1 MISDAEISAKLRLIK
16 VDKSSGKKINKNGI
30 KFKIK
35 NLDTNEYICQE
46 ITYPNHQTICE
57 YETDNNGEFITPL
70 PLRPANYQIEEID
83 QKINDL
89 ESIDLKN
96 EFIKLKDDHEKLSKT
111 VKDNKDSFNSLFMK
125 INTVT
130 KNYLEGDENLRKKM
144 DSWKKYIDDKILE
157 VNTKLDLFLNN
168 FEGEKDENGE
178 NTIQKKFDLS
188 GLNDFMQKLIGLENR
203 FEDFVAIAQI
213 NNVHDKLKI
222 LDDNKA
228 EKNELEKQLKEINDE
243 LLKRIKD
250 NKDNIDTINKGIKS
264 VNEQIRNINIGR
276 EKMKSI
282 GPVKQEG
289 QEGKEHSEDNID
301 INVKLDSL
309 DPQGLELYLSR
320 FVLKSDYDDFLKVN
334 KEKINKMMDEI
345 KLVNNQIKEISDTL
359 PNKADVDDLSELRD
373 FLTNKFEELI
383 NESTKKFSD
392 KNDTIKYLKY
402 LEEQIKNLYST
413 SRIKG
418 DIHMPENNWLLAT
431 KPITGFSCA
440 ACESY
445 IGDLKSEKEKFIPWN
460 KLPTRENGEKL
471 YRMGNGFS
479 KMLSMLNFDSYGNV
493 YLNPNAE
500 SNNNSDEDDIKT
512 EIKRNKE
519 KNLSGTLLIRTKSQR
534 DGIALS
540 NDHKIT
546 INKIGKRTQNNFF
559 KKEDVKTTLLP
570 KIKKELTGEIYEVRK
585 ESEENPKITRVFKKS
600 HSKLNL
606 KENN

>member
-1 MISDAEISAKLRLIK
+1 M
-16 VDKSSGKKINKNGI
+16 
-30 KFKIK
+30 
-35 NLDTNEYICQE
+35 
-46 ITYPNHQTICE
+46 
-57 YETDNNGEFITPL
+57 ETNNGK
-70 PLRPANYQIEEID
+70 IEVLD

-96 EFIKLKDDHEKLSKT
+96 EFIKLKDDHEKLSNT
-111 VKDNKDSFNSLFMK
+111 VKDNKDGFNSLFMK
-125 INTVT
+125 INQLT
-130 KNYLEGDENLRKKM
+130 KNLLEGDENLKKKM
-144 DSWKKYIDDKILE
+144 DSWKKYMDDKILE

-178 NTIQKKFDLS
+178 NTLQKKFDLS

-203 FEDFVAIAQI
+203 FEDFVAIAKI
-213 NNVHDKLKI
+213 NNIHDQLKA

-228 EKNELEKQLKEINDE
+228 EKNELEKKFKEINE
-243 LLKRIKD
+243 QLLKKIKE
-250 NKDNIDTINKGIKS
+250 NKNNIDTINKGIKS

-276 EKMKSI
+276 ENMKNVR
-282 GPVKQEG
+282 PVKQEG
-289 QEGKEHSEDNID
+289 EEAKEHREHREDNID
-301 INVKLDSL
+301 INLNLDSL
-309 DPQGLELYLSR
+309 DPKGLELYLSR
-320 FVLKSDYDDFLKVN
+320 YVLKPDYDDFLKVN
-334 KEKINKMMDEI
+334 KEKINKITDEI
-345 KLVNNQIKEISDTL
+345 ELVNNQIKEISDTL

-402 LEEQIKNLYST
+402 LDEQIKNLYTT

-418 DIHMPENNWLLAT
+418 DTHMPENNWLLAT

-445 IGDLKSEKEKFIPWN
+445 IGDLKSEREKFIPWN

-479 KMLSMLNFDSYGNV
+479 KMLSMLNFDNYGNV

-500 SNNNSDEDDIKT
+500 SNNNSDDDEIKS

-546 INKIGKRTQNNFF
+546 INKIGKRSQNNFF
-559 KKEDVKTTLLP
+559 KKEEVKTTLLP
-570 KIKKELTGEIYEVRK
+570 KIKKELTGEIYEIKK
-585 ESEENPKITRVFKKS
+585 ETEENPKITKVFKKT

>member
-1 MISDAEISAKLRLIK
+1 ME
-16 VDKSSGKKINKNGI
+16 
-30 KFKIK
+30 
-35 NLDTNEYICQE
+35 TNNQK
-46 ITYPNHQTICE
+46 
-57 YETDNNGEFITPL
+57 
-70 PLRPANYQIEEID
+70 IEEID

-264 VNEQIRNINIGR
+264 VNEQIRNINIDR

-289 QEGKEHSEDNID
+289 QEGKEHREDNID

-320 FVLKSDYDDFLKVN
+320 FVLKTDYDDFLKVN

-418 DIHMPENNWLLAT
+418 DTHMPENNWLLAT

-559 KKEDVKTTLLP
+559 KKEEVKTTLLP

>member
-1 MISDAEISAKLRLIK
+1 ME
-16 VDKSSGKKINKNGI
+16 
-30 KFKIK
+30 
-35 NLDTNEYICQE
+35 TNNQK
-46 ITYPNHQTICE
+46 
-57 YETDNNGEFITPL
+57 
-70 PLRPANYQIEEID
+70 IEEID

-264 VNEQIRNINIGR
+264 VNEQIRNINIDR

-289 QEGKEHSEDNID
+289 QEGKEHREDNID

-320 FVLKSDYDDFLKVN
+320 FVLKTDYDDFLKVN

-392 KNDTIKYLKY
+392 KNDTIKFLKY

-418 DIHMPENNWLLAT
+418 DTHMPENNWLLAT

>member
-1 MISDAEISAKLRLIK
+1 
-16 VDKSSGKKINKNGI
+16 
-30 KFKIK
+30 
-35 NLDTNEYICQE
+35 
-46 ITYPNHQTICE
+46 
-57 YETDNNGEFITPL
+57 
-70 PLRPANYQIEEID
+70 
-83 QKINDL
+83 
-89 ESIDLKN
+89 
-96 EFIKLKDDHEKLSKT
+96 
-111 VKDNKDSFNSLFMK
+111 
-125 INTVT
+125 
-130 KNYLEGDENLRKKM
+130 
-144 DSWKKYIDDKILE
+144 
-157 VNTKLDLFLNN
+157 
-168 FEGEKDENGE
+168 
-178 NTIQKKFDLS
+178 
-188 GLNDFMQKLIGLENR
+188 
-203 FEDFVAIAQI
+203 
-213 NNVHDKLKI
+213 
-222 LDDNKA
+222 
-228 EKNELEKQLKEINDE
+228 
-243 LLKRIKD
+243 
-250 NKDNIDTINKGIKS
+250 
-264 VNEQIRNINIGR
+264 
-276 EKMKSI
+276 
-282 GPVKQEG
+282 
-289 QEGKEHSEDNID
+289 
-301 INVKLDSL
+301 
-309 DPQGLELYLSR
+309 
-320 FVLKSDYDDFLKVN
+320 
-334 KEKINKMMDEI
+334 
-345 KLVNNQIKEISDTL
+345 
-359 PNKADVDDLSELRD
+359 
-373 FLTNKFEELI
+373 
-383 NESTKKFSD
+383 
-392 KNDTIKYLKY
+392 
-402 LEEQIKNLYST
+402 
-413 SRIKG
+413 
-418 DIHMPENNWLLAT
+418 MPENNWLLAT

>member
-1 MISDAEISAKLRLIK
+1 ME
-16 VDKSSGKKINKNGI
+16 
-30 KFKIK
+30 
-35 NLDTNEYICQE
+35 TNNQK
-46 ITYPNHQTICE
+46 
-57 YETDNNGEFITPL
+57 
-70 PLRPANYQIEEID
+70 IEEID

-264 VNEQIRNINIGR
+264 VNEQIRNINIDR

-289 QEGKEHSEDNID
+289 QEGKEHREDNID

-320 FVLKSDYDDFLKVN
+320 FVLKTDYNDFLKVN

-418 DIHMPENNWLLAT
+418 DTHMPENNWLLAT

-559 KKEDVKTTLLP
+559 KKEEVKTTLLP

-585 ESEENPKITRVFKKS
+585 ESEENPKIIRVFKKS

>member
-1 MISDAEISAKLRLIK
+1 ME
-16 VDKSSGKKINKNGI
+16 
-30 KFKIK
+30 
-35 NLDTNEYICQE
+35 TNNQK
-46 ITYPNHQTICE
+46 
-57 YETDNNGEFITPL
+57 
-70 PLRPANYQIEEID
+70 IEEID

-264 VNEQIRNINIGR
+264 VNEQIRNINIDR

-289 QEGKEHSEDNID
+289 QEGKEHREDNID

-320 FVLKSDYDDFLKVN
+320 FVLKTDYDDFLKVN

-373 FLTNKFEELI
+373 FLTNKFE
-383 NESTKKFSD
+383 
-392 KNDTIKYLKY
+392 
-402 LEEQIKNLYST
+402 
-413 SRIKG
+413 
-418 DIHMPENNWLLAT
+418 
-431 KPITGFSCA
+431 
-440 ACESY
+440 
-445 IGDLKSEKEKFIPWN
+445 
-460 KLPTRENGEKL
+460 
-471 YRMGNGFS
+471 
-479 KMLSMLNFDSYGNV
+479 
-493 YLNPNAE
+493 
-500 SNNNSDEDDIKT
+500 
-512 EIKRNKE
+512 
-519 KNLSGTLLIRTKSQR
+519 
-534 DGIALS
+534 
-540 NDHKIT
+540 
-546 INKIGKRTQNNFF
+546 
-559 KKEDVKTTLLP
+559 
-570 KIKKELTGEIYEVRK
+570 
-585 ESEENPKITRVFKKS
+585 
-600 HSKLNL
+600 
-606 KENN
+606 

>member
-1 MISDAEISAKLRLIK
+1 M
-16 VDKSSGKKINKNGI
+16 
-30 KFKIK
+30 
-35 NLDTNEYICQE
+35 
-46 ITYPNHQTICE
+46 
-57 YETDNNGEFITPL
+57 ETNNGK
-70 PLRPANYQIEEID
+70 IEVLD

-96 EFIKLKDDHEKLSKT
+96 EFIKLKDDHEKLSNT
-111 VKDNKDSFNSLFMK
+111 VKDNKDGFNSLFMK
-125 INTVT
+125 INQLT
-130 KNYLEGDENLRKKM
+130 KNLLEGDENLKKKM
-144 DSWKKYIDDKILE
+144 DSWKKYMDDKILE

-178 NTIQKKFDLS
+178 NTLQKKFDLS

-203 FEDFVAIAQI
+203 FEDFVAIAKI
-213 NNVHDKLKI
+213 NNIHDQLKA

-228 EKNELEKQLKEINDE
+228 EKNELEKKFKEINE
-243 LLKRIKD
+243 QLLKKIKE
-250 NKDNIDTINKGIKS
+250 NKNNIDTINKGIKS

-276 EKMKSI
+276 ENMKNVR
-282 GPVKQEG
+282 PVKQEG
-289 QEGKEHSEDNID
+289 EEAKEHREHREDNID
-301 INVKLDSL
+301 INLNLDSL
-309 DPQGLELYLSR
+309 DPKDLELYLSR
-320 FVLKSDYDDFLKVN
+320 YVLKPDYDDFLKVN
-334 KEKINKMMDEI
+334 KEKINKITDEI
-345 KLVNNQIKEISDTL
+345 ELVKNQIKEISDTL

-402 LEEQIKNLYST
+402 LDEQIKNLYTT

-418 DIHMPENNWLLAT
+418 DTHMPENNWLLAT

-445 IGDLKSEKEKFIPWN
+445 IGDLKSEREKFIPWN

-479 KMLSMLNFDSYGNV
+479 KMLSMLNFDNYGNV

-500 SNNNSDEDDIKT
+500 SNNNSDDDEIKS

-546 INKIGKRTQNNFF
+546 INKIGKRSQNNFF
-559 KKEDVKTTLLP
+559 KKEEVKTTLLP
-570 KIKKELTGEIYEVRK
+570 KIKKELTGEIHEIKK
-585 ESEENPKITRVFKKS
+585 ETEENPKITKVFKKT

>member
-1 MISDAEISAKLRLIK
+1 M
-16 VDKSSGKKINKNGI
+16 
-30 KFKIK
+30 
-35 NLDTNEYICQE
+35 
-46 ITYPNHQTICE
+46 
-57 YETDNNGEFITPL
+57 ETNNGK
-70 PLRPANYQIEEID
+70 IEVLD

-96 EFIKLKDDHEKLSKT
+96 EFIKLKDDHEKLSNT
-111 VKDNKDSFNSLFMK
+111 VKDNKDGFNSLFMK
-125 INTVT
+125 INQLT
-130 KNYLEGDENLRKKM
+130 KNLLEGDENLKKKM
-144 DSWKKYIDDKILE
+144 DSWKKYMDDKILE

-178 NTIQKKFDLS
+178 NTLQKKFDLS

-203 FEDFVAIAQI
+203 FEDFVAIAKI
-213 NNVHDKLKI
+213 NNIHDQLKA

-228 EKNELEKQLKEINDE
+228 EKNELEKKFKEINE
-243 LLKRIKD
+243 QLLKKIKE
-250 NKDNIDTINKGIKS
+250 NKNNIDTINKGIKS

-276 EKMKSI
+276 ENMKNVR
-282 GPVKQEG
+282 PVKQEG
-289 QEGKEHSEDNID
+289 EEAKEHREHREDDID
-301 INVKLDSL
+301 INLNLDSL
-309 DPQGLELYLSR
+309 DPKGLELYLSR
-320 FVLKSDYDDFLKVN
+320 YVLKPDYDDFLKVN
-334 KEKINKMMDEI
+334 KEKINKITDEI
-345 KLVNNQIKEISDTL
+345 ELVNNQIKEISDTL

-402 LEEQIKNLYST
+402 LDEQIKNLYTT

-418 DIHMPENNWLLAT
+418 DTHMPENNWLLAT

-445 IGDLKSEKEKFIPWN
+445 IGDLKSEREKFIPWN

-479 KMLSMLNFDSYGNV
+479 KMLSMLNFDNYGNV

-500 SNNNSDEDDIKT
+500 SNNNSDDDEIKS

-546 INKIGKRTQNNFF
+546 INKIGKRSQNNFF
-559 KKEDVKTTLLP
+559 KKEEVKTTLLP
-570 KIKKELTGEIYEVRK
+570 KIKKELTGEIHEIKK
-585 ESEENPKITRVFKKS
+585 ETEENPKITKVFKKT